1 LRPRR
6 FGEIDWD
13 GPVART
19 LRKKR
24 CSRGH
29 LKSGD
34 NLYISPDGQ
43 NICRTCVRENQ
54 ARWRDEKR
62 EQYRAYHR
70 EAERNK
76 RAKNSSSTPSM
87 STFPTDGTHD
97 SPFIPRGSKRYRDL
111 YRGRGAV

>member
-1 LRPRR
+1 M
-6 FGEIDWD
+6 
-13 GPVART
+13 AKA

-24 CSRGH
+24 CNRGH

-62 EQYRAYHR
+62 EHYRAYHR
-70 EAERNK
+70 DWERNK
-76 RAKNSSSTPSM
+76 RARKMAN
-87 STFPTDGTHD
+87 G
-97 SPFIPRGSKRYRDL
+97 
-111 YRGRGAV
+111 